1 MTTLPN
7 GLTTKTEVGKVARP
21 TCSKTMSGAS
31 PRISLTRLAKAR
43 EALKRSLSAAGS
55 ARFSSR
61 PHHLAELVAVD
72 VVDGAEL
79 LDQLALLGRGDDADR
94 VGAGRLAELGRED
107 AEAAGGAP
115 DQDVVAGLQLALVD
129 QHPVGGE
136 VGEPVGGGVDPG
148 EVLRARQQL
157 LGLDLGELGEG
168 APGRL
173 VAPDPLARRRE
184 RVEAVDL
191 DVLVGGLVAVDH
203 DLVAGLPAGHAL
215 ADLPDDPGGVG
226 AADVVAVLGV
236 VAVAEDRDR
245 LAERRPDV
253 VEVDPG
259 GHHPDDHLEGAR
271 ARGPRSAR
279 AGRRPS
285 ARPRAPGGSPR
296 PPSSPAASRARRP
309 ASRLRWCR
317 LPNRLLRGSSL
328 TRRRGNPRSRDA
340 AGSTAGSVG
349 SAASAARG
357 ASRSSGAEI
366 ARTVISIGSGGSISL
381 PGATPRPS
389 TLRSCGSS
397 RRSIE
402 PTAES

>member
-7 GLTTKTEVGKVARP
+7 GLTTKTEVGKVAWP

-31 PRISLTRLAKAR
+31 PRISLTRLAKPR

-55 ARFSSR
+55 ARFSVG

-79 LDQLALLGRGDDADR
+79 LDQLALLVGGDDADR
-94 VGAGRLAELGRED
+94 VGAGRLAELHGED

-136 VGEPVGGGVDPG
+136 VGEPVGGGLGPG
-148 EVLRARQQL
+148 EVLGAGEEL
-157 LGLDLGELGEG
+157 LGLHLGELGEG

-173 VAPDPLARRRE
+173 VAPDLLARRGQ
-184 RVEAVDL
+184 RVEPVHL

-203 DLVAGLPAGHAL
+203 DLVAGLPAGDAL

-253 VEVDPG
+253 VEVDAG
-259 GHHPDDHLEGAR
+259 RHHADDHLEGAGLGNLDLLELEGVVGL
-271 ARGPRSAR
+271 ALALLADHP
-279 AGRRPS
+279 GRH
-285 ARPRAPGGSPR
+285 
-296 PPSSPAASRARRP
+296 
-309 ASRLRWCR
+309 RLRQRSGLDVQLRDCAGVDGQDW
-317 LPNRLLRGSSL
+317 LLRGSVRDGRRILDQS
-328 TRRRGNPRSRDA
+328 RRRRRL
-340 AGSTAGSVG
+340 
-349 SAASAARG
+349 R
-357 ASRSSGAEI
+357 R
-366 ARTVISIGSGGSISL
+366 R
-381 PGATPRPS
+381 RPLGRLAQ
-389 TLRSCGSS
+389 LRA
-397 RRSIE
+397 
-402 PTAES
+402 P